1 MRIERTVER
10 GGEADIDRARRQLL
24 AGVPVSER
32 RLELAGVSTAV
43 LEGGDGPPV
52 VLLHGQGGWAGVW
65 LPAIAGLAGSHRVVA
80 PDLPGL
86 GASRATEGPPG
97 AETAL
102 AWLGELIDQTCATP
116 PVLAGVSLGGS
127 IAARF
132 AAAHPDRLA
141 GLVLI
146 SMGGLVGK
154 VRLRP
159 RMLLALVRHNLRPS
173 ERTALAML
181 RQVSVDVER
190 ARDRM
195 GPRWEPF
202 RSYSLVLSRSRGQP
216 PTAARAR
223 SAPDPAGGA
232 GPYRRPDHPHLGAA
246 GPGDAAGDRRG
257 GQRPLRLAPSGGR
270 GRRPLPEH
278 GPAGGVPG
286 GAAGGARPMIDCAVV
301 GAGPAGLAASAALTD
316 RQVEHVVLER
326 GRAGESW
333 RSQRWDSFRLNTVGW
348 MNRLLGDQP
357 ADAYAT
363 GLQVVRRL
371 ERLAAAC
378 PVRDGAEVTGWS
390 R

>member
-195 GPRWEPF
+195 G
-202 RSYSLVLSRSRGQP
+202 
-216 PTAARAR
+216 RAGSR
-223 SAPDPAGGA
+223 SAPTRWCCRARAANRRLLRELGLPRIPPAELARIAVPTTLIWG
-232 GPYRRPDHPHLGAA
+232 RQ
-246 GPGDAAGDRRG
+246 DRVMPLATAEEASARYG
-257 GQRPLRLAPSGGR
+257 WPLRVVEDAGHFLSMDQ
-270 GRRPLPEH
+270 PE
-278 GPAGGVPG
+278 AF
-286 GAAGGARPMIDCAVV
+286 
-301 GAGPAGLAASAALTD
+301 LAALRAALD
-316 RQVEHVVLER
+316 
-326 GRAGESW
+326 
-333 RSQRWDSFRLNTVGW
+333 
-348 MNRLLGDQP
+348 P
-357 ADAYAT
+357 
-363 GLQVVRRL
+363 
-371 ERLAAAC
+371 
-378 PVRDGAEVTGWS
+378 
-390 R
+390 